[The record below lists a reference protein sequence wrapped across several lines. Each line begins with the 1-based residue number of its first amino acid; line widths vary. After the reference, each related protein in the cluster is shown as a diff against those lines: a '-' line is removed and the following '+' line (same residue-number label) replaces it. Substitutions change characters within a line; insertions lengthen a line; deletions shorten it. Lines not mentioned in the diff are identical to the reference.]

1 LCPIQRQ
8 SIERGSVF
16 STTSSRRKEV
26 NKTTVKM
33 SKEITYSEVQK
44 HSGKK
49 DLWLVIHDKVYN
61 TTSFVDEHP

>member
-1 LCPIQRQ
+1 
-8 SIERGSVF
+8 
-16 STTSSRRKEV
+16 
-26 NKTTVKM
+26 M